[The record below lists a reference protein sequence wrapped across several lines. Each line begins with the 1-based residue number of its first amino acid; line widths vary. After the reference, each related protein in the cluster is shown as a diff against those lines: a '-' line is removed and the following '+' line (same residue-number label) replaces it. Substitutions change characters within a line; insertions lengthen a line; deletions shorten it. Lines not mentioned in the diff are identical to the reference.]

1 MLGENEET
9 SHLYVSQ
16 LLIDPDWPHRC
27 IHEAAPSD
35 ELNLSPDYGAKD
47 CVLRK
52 ARSRRAGDRADN
64 GQQGAGPD
72 RCDPKRP
79 RNGCPSIG
87 LRVLEG
93 SNPRPTDYESAA
105 LTN

>member
-1 MLGENEET
+1 MLVENEET
-9 SHLYVSQ
+9 SHLFVSH
-16 LLIDPDWPHRC
+16 LLTTLTGRIAD
-27 IHEAAPSD
+27 HEADPSD
-35 ELNLSPDYGAKD
+35 ELDLSPDYGAKD

-64 GQQGAGPD
+64 GQQGASPD

-87 LRVLEG
+87 VRVLEG